1 MGHYN
6 GFLLYFILFLSWF
19 LHILY
24 ASSTSLERSTR
35 IVHMDKSHMP
45 KAFTSHHNWN
55 PILDTTH
62 TPEFL
67 SLNPYNGLWPTSNY
81 GEDVIILVIDSGVW
95 PESDSFKDDGMTTKL
110 PTRWKGISQEGQH
123 FNSSMCNLKLIGA
136 RYFNNGVIAAKPN
149 ITISMNSARDT
160 MGHGT
165 HTTSTAAGNYVSS
178 ASYFGYGKGTAKGIA
193 FAATIGS
200 IEKLL
205 NTGTH
210 FNQSVQWMIQRLS
223 NEDAGGWA
231 VTLWSIWNA
240 RNTFNFKW
248 TQAHPMS
255 RLD

>member
-1 MGHYN
+1 
-6 GFLLYFILFLSWF
+6 
-19 LHILY
+19 
-24 ASSTSLERSTR
+24 
-35 IVHMDKSHMP
+35 MDKSHMP
-45 KAFTSHHNWN
+45 KAFTSHHNWYSSIVDSHSSINPTSLEEYKLPSSFVYTYNHVLHGFSASLSLKELETLKKSPGFVSAYCDRN

-81 GEDVIILVIDSGVW
+81 GEHVIIGVIDSGVW

-123 FNSSMCNLKLIGA
+123 FNSSMCNSKLIGA

-165 HTTSTAAGNYVSS
+165 HTNTTSTAAGNYLSS

-193 FAATIGS
+193 FAATIGRS
-200 IEKLL
+200 DPICPIC
-205 NTGTH
+205 
-210 FNQSVQWMIQRLS
+210 QS
-223 NEDAGGWA
+223 EAET
-231 VTLWSIWNA
+231 VTRVL
-240 RNTFNFKW
+240 
-248 TQAHPMS
+248 
-255 RLD
+255 